1 LKINMIKAKKD
12 LIILKLFFCL
22 LIPFVSV
29 FAQQNRERANGEITF
44 ISSQHVYVKFSLTD
58 GIFVGDTLFTKK
70 DGVDFPTLIVKF
82 ISSRSIAAEKI
93 SSLPV
98 SVNDKVFAF
107 RRITEKEKEILP
119 GNENLT
125 EIKDSLFVKNKIE
138 VTAQIKPSA
147 NNDFY
152 GRFSV
157 QSISTLDNQSSA
169 NSQQRW
175 RYSFS
180 LSGDKIYQSDF
191 SFSSYITYSYNTYEW
206 QTLKKDLTRN
216 LRVYDL
222 GLKYEFADK
231 SFIWAGRHINQKV
244 SNVGTIDGFQY
255 ERKASNFSVGG
266 IAGSRPNFYDFSFD
280 PKLFEFGAYVGRI
293 DTIGKSQ
300 TENTVAIFQQTNKM
314 KTDRRYLYFQHS
326 NNLLPETYMFLSSEI
341 DLFKIKNGNKQ
352 SVFDLTS
359 IFFSARYNFSRE
371 LSTSFSYDARKN
383 VIYYETYKTF
393 LDALIE
399 NEMRQGYTATVYYR
413 PTSRLFLSANY
424 GYRSQKRDKNSSR
437 NFGANISYY
446 QIPVLLLNGTFL
458 FSQLK
463 SSYSTGN
470 QFGIRLNKS
479 LTDEVSLSSEIRLLQ
494 YKFASNNY
502 KLSQTIANFEISYQ
516 LPWKIYFSI
525 NYEGLFYNKISQGR
539 FFIDLTK
546 RF

>member
-1 LKINMIKAKKD
+1 MIKAKKD

-424 GYRSQKRDKNSSR
+424 GYRSQKRDKNSSQ

-446 QIPVLLLNGTFL
+446 QIPVLLMNGTFL

>member
-1 LKINMIKAKKD
+1 MIKAKRY
-12 LIILKLFFCL
+12 LIITELFFCL
-22 LIPFVSV
+22 LISSASV
-29 FAQQNRERANGEITF
+29 FAQQNRIKTDGEITF
-44 ISSQHVYVKFSLTD
+44 ISSQHVYVKFSITD
-58 GIFVGDTLFTKK
+58 GIFAGDTLFTKK
-70 DGVDFPTLIVKF
+70 DGEDYPTLIVKF
-82 ISSRSIAAEKI
+82 ISSRSIAAERI
-93 SSLPV
+93 SSLPL
-98 SVNDKVFAF
+98 SVNDKVVAF
-107 RRITEKEKEILP
+107 RRIVEKEKEILP
-119 GNENLT
+119 GNENLS
-125 EIKDSLFVKNKIE
+125 EIKDSLFEKDKNEAI
-138 VTAQIKPSA
+138 TQTKPSA

-157 QSISTLDNQSSA
+157 QSISTLDNQSSS

-231 SFIWAGRHINQKV
+231 SFMWAGRHINQKV

-255 ERKASNFSVGG
+255 ETKVSDFSIGG

-280 PKLFEFGAYVGRI
+280 PKLFEFGAYAGRI
-293 DTIGKSQ
+293 DTIGTSQ
-300 TENTVAIFQQTNKM
+300 TENTIAIFQQTNKM

-326 NNLLPETYMFLSSEI
+326 NNIIPETYMFLSSEI

-371 LSTSFSYDARKN
+371 LSTAISYDARKN

-413 PTSRLFLSANY
+413 PTSRLFISSNY
-424 GYRSQKRDKNSSR
+424 GYRSQKRDKNSSQ

-446 QIPVLLLNGTFL
+446 QLPIFLMNGTFM

-463 SSYSTGN
+463 SAYSTGN
-470 QFGIRLNKS
+470 QFGVRLNKS
-479 LTDEVSLSSEIRLLQ
+479 LSDEISLTSEIRLLQ
-494 YKFASNNY
+494 YKFVSNNY

-525 NYEGLFYNKISQGR
+525 NYEGLFYDKISQGR

>member
-1 LKINMIKAKKD
+1 MIKAKKD

-479 LTDEVSLSSEIRLLQ
+479 LTDEVSLSSEVRLLQ

-516 LPWKIYFSI
+516 LPWKMYFSI
-525 NYEGLFYNKISQGR
+525 NYEGLFYDKISQGR

>member
-1 LKINMIKAKKD
+1 MKINMIKAKKD

-446 QIPVLLLNGTFL
+446 QIPILLLNGTFL

-479 LTDEVSLSSEIRLLQ
+479 LTDEVSLSSEVRLLQ

-516 LPWKIYFSI
+516 LPWKMYFSI
-525 NYEGLFYNKISQGR
+525 NYEGLFYDKISQGR

>member
-1 LKINMIKAKKD
+1 MIKAKKD

-280 PKLFEFGAYVGRI
+280 PKLFEFGAYAGRI
-293 DTIGKSQ
+293 DTIGTGQ
-300 TENTVAIFQQTNKM
+300 TENTIAIFQQTNKM

-371 LSTSFSYDARKN
+371 LSTAISYDARKN

-446 QIPVLLLNGTFL
+446 QIPILLLNGTFL

-516 LPWKIYFSI
+516 LPWKMYFSI
-525 NYEGLFYNKISQGR
+525 NYEGLFYDKISQGR

>member
-479 LTDEVSLSSEIRLLQ
+479 LTDEVSLSSEVRLLQ

-516 LPWKIYFSI
+516 LPWKMYFSI
-525 NYEGLFYNKISQGR
+525 NYEGLFYDKISQGR

>member
-1 LKINMIKAKKD
+1 MIKAK
-12 LIILKLFFCL
+12 INSMVIKLFFLL
-22 LIPFVSV
+22 LISISLID
-29 FAQQNRERANGEITF
+29 AQQNRERTDGEITF
-44 ISSQHVYVKFSLTD
+44 ISSQHVYVKFPITD
-58 GIFVGDTLFTKK
+58 GMFVGDTLFSIK
-70 DGVDFPTLIVKF
+70 DGNNLPTLIVKF

-93 SSLPV
+93 SDVPISI
-98 SVNDKVFAF
+98 NQKVFAL
-107 RRITEKEKEILP
+107 RRVIKNEEEILP
-119 GNENLT
+119 GKENLT
-125 EIKDSLFVKNKIE
+125 EIKDTLFTDKKTEVKSEPQPIA
-138 VTAQIKPSA
+138 TT
-147 NNDFY
+147 DFY

-157 QSISTLDNQSSA
+157 QSISTLDNQSKS

-180 LSGDKIYQSDF
+180 LSGDKIYNSNF

-216 LRVYDL
+216 LRVYDF

-231 SFIWAGRHINQKV
+231 SFMWAGRHINQKV

-255 ERKASNFSVGG
+255 ERKISNFSVGT

-280 PKLFEFGAYVGRI
+280 PKLFEFGAYTGRI
-293 DTIGKSQ
+293 DTIGTKQ
-300 TENTVAIFQQTNKM
+300 TENTLAIFQQTNKM

-326 NNLLPETYMFLSSEI
+326 NNFLPEVYMFLSSEI

-352 SVFDLTS
+352 STFDLTS
-359 IFFSARYNFSRE
+359 IFFSTRYNFSRE
-371 LSTSFSYDARKN
+371 LSTAFSYDARKN

-413 PTSRLFLSANY
+413 PTTKLFVSANY
-424 GYRSQKRDKNSSR
+424 GYRSQKRDKNSSQ

-446 QIPVLLLNGTFL
+446 QIPILLMNGTFM
-458 FSQLK
+458 FSQLQ

-479 LTDEVSLSSEIRLLQ
+479 LTEDISLSSEVRLLQ
-494 YKFASNNY
+494 YKFANNDY

-525 NYEGLFYNKISQGR
+525 NYEGLFYDKISQGR

>member
-1 LKINMIKAKKD
+1 MIKSKINSIA
-12 LIILKLFFCL
+12 IKLFFLL
-22 LIPFVSV
+22 LISFSLNY
-29 FAQQNRERANGEITF
+29 AQQNRERIEGEITF
-44 ISSQHVYVKFSLTD
+44 ISSQHVYVKFPITD
-58 GIFVGDTLFTKK
+58 GMFVGDTLFSIQN
-70 DGVDFPTLIVKF
+70 GNNLPTLVVKF

-93 SSLPV
+93 SDVPISI
-98 SVNDKVFAF
+98 NQKIFAF
-107 RRITEKEKEILP
+107 RRVLEKEEEILP
-119 GNENLT
+119 GKENLT
-125 EIKDSLFVKNKIE
+125 EIKDTLFADKKPEVKNETQPI
-138 VTAQIKPSA
+138 TTT
-147 NNDFY
+147 DFY

-157 QSISTLDNQSSA
+157 QSISTLDNQDKS

-180 LSGDKIYQSDF
+180 LSGDKIYQSNF

-255 ERKASNFSVGG
+255 ERKISNFSVGA

-280 PKLFEFGAYVGRI
+280 PKLFEFGAYAGRI
-293 DTIGKSQ
+293 DTIGTKQ
-300 TENTVAIFQQTNKM
+300 TENTLAIFQQTNKM

-326 NNLLPETYMFLSSEI
+326 NNFLPEVYMFLSSEI
-341 DLFKIKNGNKQ
+341 DLFKIKSGNKQ
-352 SVFDLTS
+352 STFDLTS

-371 LSTSFSYDARKN
+371 LSTAFSYDARKN

-413 PTSRLFLSANY
+413 PTTKLYFSANY
-424 GYRSQKRDKNSSR
+424 GYRSQKRDKNSSQ
-437 NFGANISYY
+437 NFGTNISYY
-446 QIPVLLLNGTFL
+446 QIPVLLMNGTFM
-458 FSQLK
+458 FSQLR

-470 QFGIRLNKS
+470 QYGIRLNKS
-479 LTDEVSLSSEIRLLQ
+479 LTEDISLSSEVRLLQ
-494 YKFASNNY
+494 YKFANNNY

-516 LPWKIYFSI
+516 LPWKMYFSI
-525 NYEGLFYNKISQGR
+525 NYEGLFYDKISQGR